1 MGRVKSKATGG
12 TPATVALERA
22 GVSYTVCSYTHD
34 PGVESYGLEA
44 AQALGVDPARVFKTL
59 LVDTDSGLV
68 VGVVSVAQS
77 LDLKAVAAALG
88 SKRATMADPR
98 VAERAT
104 GYVVGGIS
112 PIGQKK
118 ALPTVVDA
126 SASAY
131 ETILVSGGKRGF
143 DIELAPTD
151 LVALTGATVAQI
163 SRETGH
169 R

>member
-1 MGRVKSKATGG
+1 MGRAKSKATGG

-22 GVSYTVCSYTHD
+22 GVSYTVRSYTHD

-59 LVDTDSGLV
+59 LVDTDSGLG

-98 VAERAT
+98 VAERTT

-118 ALPTVVDA
+118 ALPTVVDS

-151 LVALTGATVAQI
+151 LVALTGAVLAQI
-163 SRETGH
+163 SRETRH